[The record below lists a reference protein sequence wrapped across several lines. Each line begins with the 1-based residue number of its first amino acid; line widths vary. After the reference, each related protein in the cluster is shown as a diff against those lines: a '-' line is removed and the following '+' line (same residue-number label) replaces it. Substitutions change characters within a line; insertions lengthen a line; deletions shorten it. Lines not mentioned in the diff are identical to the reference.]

1 MKLLMN
7 VPSAFWIKPPEL
19 RGTLDME
26 NKDTTPGINEGLD
39 WSLAGEKVYQNLKT
53 IILTP

>member
-39 WSLAGEKVYQNLKT
+39 WSLAGEKVYQSLKT